1 MKTYVITEEDIERLR
16 CNLDSGGDEVYWY
29 ISQLDNWEETLEHI
43 SDVKLPYSGLKK
55 QQPILL
61 DIPEDFYTN
70 RAKYFVMV
78 ELEKPK
84 EDDNIK

>member
-1 MKTYVITEEDIERLR
+1 MKTYIITEEDLERLR
-16 CNLDSGGDEVYWY
+16 RNLDSGGDEVYWY
-29 ISQLDNWEETLEHI
+29 ISQLDNWEETLRYV
-43 SDVKLPYSGLKK
+43 SDVKLPYTGLKK

-61 DIPEDFYTN
+61 DIPEDFHTN

>member
-1 MKTYVITEEDIERLR
+1 MKNYIITEKDIERLR
-16 CNLDSGGDEVYWY
+16 YNLDCNGDNDWWY
-29 ISQLDNWEETLEHI
+29 ISQLDNWEETLRDV
-43 SDVKLPYSGLKK
+43 SDVKLPYTELIE
-55 QQPILL
+55 QQPILF

-78 ELEKPK
+78 GLEKPK